1 MELLA
6 SKIPDVVSL
15 AQGIP
20 SFDTPEIIKKAA
32 IKALDRGVVAKYSL
46 TYGLPELRET
56 IEQKLSEE
64 NMYYDFEK
72 EIIATAGSIE
82 AITAALI
89 AIIESYEAKL
99 RKSKIKNEVILFSP
113 SYASYPEAVKVAG
126 GQPVFVNLIERGNW
140 RIDFK
145 NLAKKVTNRTA
156 AIIICNPNNPTGTIF
171 PKEDLLK
178 IAELAWKRKI
188 FIICDEV
195 YKDFIYDS
203 AFLSDGTGRPS
214 APAADGGLD
223 SRAADSS
230 LSLGDQARQRSETFR
245 TTGRQSPSF
254 SGRFFSLA
262 QIPELRKRVI
272 RVFSLSK
279 AYAMTGWR
287 IGFLHSDEENVSEIV
302 KVHDSLVTCSPVISQ
317 YAAMAALDFA
327 DKEIEEFRQKYQ
339 ARRDLICQYL
349 DDLSDF
355 FSYQKPDGS
364 YFVFP
369 RITRINTNRNT
380 DKHECISVNP
390 FSNLC
395 RSVSWRFAI
404 DLLNKAHV
412 AVVPGLAFGPSGEG
426 HIRMSFGR
434 SEKDINEAMERIKKF
449 LIPNV

>member
-1 MELLA
+1 MFVRTKNIKLSAIKQMELLA

-32 IKALDRGVVAKYSL
+32 VKALNRGVVAKYSL

-56 IEQKLSEE
+56 IEQKLAEE

-89 AIIESYEAKL
+89 AIIESYET
-99 RKSKIKNEVILFSP
+99 KSRKIKNEVILFSP
-113 SYASYPEAVKVAG
+113 SYASYPEAIKVAG

-140 RIDFK
+140 QIDFK
-145 NLAKKVTNRTA
+145 NLAKKITNRTA

-178 IAELAWKRKI
+178 IAELVWKRKI

-195 YKDFIYDS
+195 YKDFIY
-203 AFLSDGTGRPS
+203 
-214 APAADGGLD
+214 ADERG
-223 SRAADSS
+223 
-230 LSLGDQARQRSETFR
+230 SETNLEADQR
-245 TTGRQSPSF
+245 GSA
-254 SGRFFSLA
+254 FFSLA
-262 QIPELRKRVI
+262 QIPQLRKIII

-302 KVHDSLVTCSPVISQ
+302 KVHDSLVTCAPVISQ

-339 ARRDLICQYL
+339 ERRDLICQHL
-349 DDLSDF
+349 DDLPEL
-355 FSYQKPDGS
+355 FSYQKPQGS

-369 RITRINTNRNT
+369 KIIQYKEVRPHKINRQFREVEPPKIKST
-380 DKHECISVNP
+380 
-390 FSNLC
+390 
-395 RSVSWRFAI
+395 SWNFAI
-404 DLLNKAHV
+404 DLLNKAQV

-434 SEKDINEAMERIKKF
+434 SEKDINEAMKRIKNYF
-449 LIPNV
+449 TNDYYL

>member
-1 MELLA
+1 MFVRTKNIKLSAIKQMELLA

-32 IKALDRGVVAKYSL
+32 VKALNRGVVAKYSL

-56 IEQKLSEE
+56 IEQKLAEE

-89 AIIESYEAKL
+89 AIIESYET
-99 RKSKIKNEVILFSP
+99 KSRKIKNEVILFSP
-113 SYASYPEAVKVAG
+113 SYASYPEAIKVAG

-140 RIDFK
+140 QIDFK
-145 NLAKKVTNRTA
+145 NLAKKITNRTA

-178 IAELAWKRKI
+178 IAELVWKRKI

-195 YKDFIYDS
+195 YKDFIY
-203 AFLSDGTGRPS
+203 
-214 APAADGGLD
+214 ADERG
-223 SRAADSS
+223 
-230 LSLGDQARQRSETFR
+230 SETNLEADQR
-245 TTGRQSPSF
+245 GSA
-254 SGRFFSLA
+254 FFSLA
-262 QIPELRKRVI
+262 QIPQLRKIVI

-302 KVHDSLVTCSPVISQ
+302 KVHDSLVTCAPVISQ

-339 ARRDLICQYL
+339 ERRDLICQHL
-349 DDLSDF
+349 DDLPEL
-355 FSYQKPDGS
+355 FSYQKPQGS

-369 RITRINTNRNT
+369 KIIQYKEVRPHKINRQFREVEPPKIKST
-380 DKHECISVNP
+380 
-390 FSNLC
+390 
-395 RSVSWRFAI
+395 SWNFAI
-404 DLLNKAHV
+404 DLLNKAQV

-434 SEKDINEAMERIKKF
+434 SEKDINEAMKRIKGFVQNFK
-449 LIPNV
+449 LKA

>member
-1 MELLA
+1 MFVRTKNIKLSAIKQMELLA

-32 IKALDRGVVAKYSL
+32 VKALNRGVVAKYSL

-56 IEQKLSEE
+56 IEQKLAEE

-89 AIIESYEAKL
+89 AIIESYET
-99 RKSKIKNEVILFSP
+99 KSRKIKNEVILFSP
-113 SYASYPEAVKVAG
+113 SYASYPEAIKVAG

-140 RIDFK
+140 QIDFK
-145 NLAKKVTNRTA
+145 NLAKKITNRTA

-178 IAELAWKRKI
+178 IAELVWKRKI

-195 YKDFIYDS
+195 YKDFIY
-203 AFLSDGTGRPS
+203 
-214 APAADGGLD
+214 ADERG
-223 SRAADSS
+223 
-230 LSLGDQARQRSETFR
+230 SETNLEADQR
-245 TTGRQSPSF
+245 GSA
-254 SGRFFSLA
+254 FFSLA
-262 QIPELRKRVI
+262 QIPQLRKIVI

-302 KVHDSLVTCSPVISQ
+302 KVHDSLVTCAPVISQ

-339 ARRDLICQYL
+339 ERRDLICQHL
-349 DDLSDF
+349 DDLPDF
-355 FSYQKPDGS
+355 FSYQKPQGS

-369 RITRINTNRNT
+369 KIIQYKEVRPHKINRQFREVEPPKIKST
-380 DKHECISVNP
+380 
-390 FSNLC
+390 
-395 RSVSWRFAI
+395 SWNFAI
-404 DLLNKAHV
+404 DLLNKAQV

-434 SEKDINEAMERIKKF
+434 SEKDINEAMKRIKNYF
-449 LIPNV
+449 TNDYYL

>member
-1 MELLA
+1 MFVRTKNIKLSAIKQMELLA

-32 IKALDRGVVAKYSL
+32 VKALNRGVVAKYSL

-56 IEQKLSEE
+56 IEQKLAEE

-89 AIIESYEAKL
+89 AIIESYET
-99 RKSKIKNEVILFSP
+99 KSRKIKNEVILFSP
-113 SYASYPEAVKVAG
+113 SYASYPEAIKVAG

-140 RIDFK
+140 QIDFK
-145 NLAKKVTNRTA
+145 NLAKKITNRTA

-178 IAELAWKRKI
+178 IAELVWKRKI

-195 YKDFIYDS
+195 YKDFIY
-203 AFLSDGTGRPS
+203 
-214 APAADGGLD
+214 ADERG
-223 SRAADSS
+223 
-230 LSLGDQARQRSETFR
+230 SETNLEADQR
-245 TTGRQSPSF
+245 GSA
-254 SGRFFSLA
+254 FFSLA
-262 QIPELRKRVI
+262 QIPQLRKIVI

-302 KVHDSLVTCSPVISQ
+302 KVHDSLVTCAPVISQ

-339 ARRDLICQYL
+339 ERRDLICQHL
-349 DDLSDF
+349 DDLPEL
-355 FSYQKPDGS
+355 FSYQKPQGS

-369 RITRINTNRNT
+369 KIIQYKEVRPHKINRQFREVEPPKIKST
-380 DKHECISVNP
+380 
-390 FSNLC
+390 
-395 RSVSWRFAI
+395 SWNFAI
-404 DLLNKAHV
+404 DLLNKAQV

-434 SEKDINEAMERIKKF
+434 SEKDINEAMKRIKNYF
-449 LIPNV
+449 TI

>member
-1 MELLA
+1 MFVRTKNIKLSAIKQMELLA

-32 IKALDRGVVAKYSL
+32 VKALNRGVVAKYSL

-56 IEQKLSEE
+56 IEQKLAEE

-89 AIIESYEAKL
+89 AIIESYET
-99 RKSKIKNEVILFSP
+99 KSRKIKNEVILFSP
-113 SYASYPEAVKVAG
+113 SYASYPEAIKVAG
-126 GQPVFVNLIERGNW
+126 GQPVFVNLTEDKGW
-140 RIDFK
+140 QIDLK
-145 NLAKKVTNRTA
+145 NLAKKITNRTA

-178 IAELAWKRKI
+178 IAELVWKRKI

-195 YKDFIYDS
+195 YKDFIY
-203 AFLSDGTGRPS
+203 
-214 APAADGGLD
+214 ADERG
-223 SRAADSS
+223 
-230 LSLGDQARQRSETFR
+230 SETNLEADQR
-245 TTGRQSPSF
+245 GSA
-254 SGRFFSLA
+254 FFSLA
-262 QIPELRKRVI
+262 QIPQLRKIVI

-302 KVHDSLVTCSPVISQ
+302 KVHDSLVTCAPVISQ

-339 ARRDLICQYL
+339 ERRDLICQHL
-349 DDLSDF
+349 DDLPEL
-355 FSYQKPDGS
+355 FSYQKPQGS

-369 RITRINTNRNT
+369 KIIQYKEVRPHKINRQFREVEPPKIKST
-380 DKHECISVNP
+380 
-390 FSNLC
+390 
-395 RSVSWRFAI
+395 SWNFAI
-404 DLLNKAHV
+404 DLLNKAQV

-434 SEKDINEAMERIKKF
+434 SEKDINEAMKRIKNYF
-449 LIPNV
+449 TNDYYL

>member
-1 MELLA
+1 MFVRTKNIKLSAIKQMELLA

-32 IKALDRGVVAKYSL
+32 VKALNRGVVAKYSL

-56 IEQKLSEE
+56 IEQKLAEE

-89 AIIESYEAKL
+89 AIIESYET
-99 RKSKIKNEVILFSP
+99 KSRKIKNEVILFSP
-113 SYASYPEAVKVAG
+113 SYASYPEAVKVAS
-126 GQPVFVNLIERGNW
+126 GQPIFVNLIERGNW
-140 RIDFK
+140 QIDFK
-145 NLAKKVTNRTA
+145 NLAKKINHRTA

-178 IAELAWKRKI
+178 IAELVWKRKI

-195 YKDFIYDS
+195 YKDFIY
-203 AFLSDGTGRPS
+203 
-214 APAADGGLD
+214 ADERG
-223 SRAADSS
+223 
-230 LSLGDQARQRSETFR
+230 SETNLEADQR
-245 TTGRQSPSF
+245 GSA
-254 SGRFFSLA
+254 FFSLA
-262 QIPELRKRVI
+262 QIPQLRKIVI

-302 KVHDSLVTCSPVISQ
+302 KVHDSLVTCAPVISQ

-339 ARRDLICQYL
+339 ERRDLICQHL
-349 DDLSDF
+349 DDLPEL
-355 FSYQKPDGS
+355 FSYQKPQGS

-369 RITRINTNRNT
+369 KIIQYKEVRPHKINRQFREVEPPKIKST
-380 DKHECISVNP
+380 
-390 FSNLC
+390 
-395 RSVSWRFAI
+395 SWNFAI
-404 DLLNKAHV
+404 DLLNKAQV

-434 SEKDINEAMERIKKF
+434 SEKDINEAMKRIKNYF
-449 LIPNV
+449 TI

>member
-1 MELLA
+1 MFVRTKNIKLSAIKQMELLA

-32 IKALDRGVVAKYSL
+32 VKALNRGVVAKYSL

-56 IEQKLSEE
+56 IEQKLAEE

-89 AIIESYEAKL
+89 AIIESYET
-99 RKSKIKNEVILFSP
+99 KSRKIKNEVILFSP
-113 SYASYPEAVKVAG
+113 SYASYPEAIKVAG

-140 RIDFK
+140 QIDFK
-145 NLAKKVTNRTA
+145 NLAKKINHRTA

-178 IAELAWKRKI
+178 IAELVWKRKI

-195 YKDFIYDS
+195 YKDFIY
-203 AFLSDGTGRPS
+203 
-214 APAADGGLD
+214 ADERG
-223 SRAADSS
+223 
-230 LSLGDQARQRSETFR
+230 SETNLEADQR
-245 TTGRQSPSF
+245 GSA
-254 SGRFFSLA
+254 FFSLA
-262 QIPELRKRVI
+262 QIPQLRKIVI

-302 KVHDSLVTCSPVISQ
+302 KVHDSLVTCAPVISQ

-339 ARRDLICQYL
+339 ERRDLICQHL
-349 DDLSDF
+349 DDLPEL
-355 FSYQKPDGS
+355 FSYQKPQGS

-369 RITRINTNRNT
+369 KIIQYKEVRPHKINRQFREVEPPKIKST
-380 DKHECISVNP
+380 
-390 FSNLC
+390 
-395 RSVSWRFAI
+395 SWNFAI
-404 DLLNKAHV
+404 DLLNKAQV

-434 SEKDINEAMERIKKF
+434 SEKDINEAMKRIKNYF
-449 LIPNV
+449 TNDYYL

>member
-1 MELLA
+1 MFVRTKNIKLSAIKQMELLA

-32 IKALDRGVVAKYSL
+32 VKALNRGVVAKYSL

-56 IEQKLSEE
+56 IEQKLAEE

-89 AIIESYEAKL
+89 AIIESYET
-99 RKSKIKNEVILFSP
+99 KSRKIKNEVILFSP
-113 SYASYPEAVKVAG
+113 SYASYPEAIKVAG

-140 RIDFK
+140 QIDFK
-145 NLAKKVTNRTA
+145 NLAKKITNRTA

-195 YKDFIYDS
+195 YKDFIY
-203 AFLSDGTGRPS
+203 
-214 APAADGGLD
+214 ADERG
-223 SRAADSS
+223 
-230 LSLGDQARQRSETFR
+230 SETNLEADQR
-245 TTGRQSPSF
+245 GSA
-254 SGRFFSLA
+254 FFSLA
-262 QIPELRKRVI
+262 QIPQLRKIVI

-302 KVHDSLVTCSPVISQ
+302 KVHDSLVTCAPVISQ

-339 ARRDLICQYL
+339 ERRDLICQHL
-349 DDLSDF
+349 DDLPEL
-355 FSYQKPDGS
+355 FSYQKPQGS

-369 RITRINTNRNT
+369 KIIQYKEVRPHKINRQFREVEPPKIKST
-380 DKHECISVNP
+380 
-390 FSNLC
+390 
-395 RSVSWRFAI
+395 SWNFAI
-404 DLLNKAHV
+404 DLLNKAQV

-434 SEKDINEAMERIKKF
+434 SEKDINEAMKRIKNYF
-449 LIPNV
+449 TNDYYL

>member
-1 MELLA
+1 MFVRTKNIKLSAIKQMELLA

-32 IKALDRGVVAKYSL
+32 VKALNRGVVAKYSL

-56 IEQKLSEE
+56 IEQKLAEE

-89 AIIESYEAKL
+89 AIIESYET
-99 RKSKIKNEVILFSP
+99 KSRKIKNEVILFSP
-113 SYASYPEAVKVAG
+113 SYASYPEAIKVAG
-126 GQPVFVNLIERGNW
+126 GQPVFVNLTEDKGW
-140 RIDFK
+140 QIDLK
-145 NLAKKVTNRTA
+145 NLAKKITNRTA

-178 IAELAWKRKI
+178 IAELVWKRKI

-195 YKDFIYDS
+195 YKDFIY
-203 AFLSDGTGRPS
+203 
-214 APAADGGLD
+214 ADERG
-223 SRAADSS
+223 
-230 LSLGDQARQRSETFR
+230 SETNLEADQR
-245 TTGRQSPSF
+245 GSA
-254 SGRFFSLA
+254 FFSLA
-262 QIPELRKRVI
+262 QIPELRKIVI

-302 KVHDSLVTCSPVISQ
+302 KVHDSLVTCAPVISQ

-339 ARRDLICQYL
+339 ERRDLICQHL
-349 DDLSDF
+349 DDLPEL
-355 FSYQKPDGS
+355 FSYQKPQGS

-369 RITRINTNRNT
+369 KIIQYKEVRPHKINRQFREVEPPKIKST
-380 DKHECISVNP
+380 
-390 FSNLC
+390 
-395 RSVSWRFAI
+395 SWNFAI
-404 DLLNKAHV
+404 DLLNKAQV

-434 SEKDINEAMERIKKF
+434 SEKDINEAMKRIKNYF
-449 LIPNV
+449 TNDYYL

>member
-1 MELLA
+1 MFVRTKNIKLSAIKQMELLA

-32 IKALDRGVVAKYSL
+32 VKALNRGVVAKYSL

-56 IEQKLSEE
+56 IEQKLAEE

-89 AIIESYEAKL
+89 AIIESYET
-99 RKSKIKNEVILFSP
+99 KSRKIKNEVILFSP
-113 SYASYPEAVKVAG
+113 SYASYPEAIKVAG
-126 GQPVFVNLIERGNW
+126 GQPVFVNLTEDKGW
-140 RIDFK
+140 QIDLK
-145 NLAKKVTNRTA
+145 NLAKKITNRTA

-195 YKDFIYDS
+195 YKDFIY
-203 AFLSDGTGRPS
+203 
-214 APAADGGLD
+214 ADERG
-223 SRAADSS
+223 
-230 LSLGDQARQRSETFR
+230 SETNLEADQR
-245 TTGRQSPSF
+245 GSA
-254 SGRFFSLA
+254 FFSLA
-262 QIPELRKRVI
+262 QIPELRKIVI

-302 KVHDSLVTCSPVISQ
+302 KVHDSLVTCAPVISQ

-339 ARRDLICQYL
+339 ERRDLICQHL
-349 DDLSDF
+349 DDLPEL
-355 FSYQKPDGS
+355 FSYQKPQGS

-369 RITRINTNRNT
+369 KIIQYKEVRPHKINRQFREVEPPKIKST
-380 DKHECISVNP
+380 
-390 FSNLC
+390 
-395 RSVSWRFAI
+395 SWNFAI
-404 DLLNKAHV
+404 DLLNKAQV

-434 SEKDINEAMERIKKF
+434 SEKDINEAMKRIKNYF
-449 LIPNV
+449 TNDYYL

>member
-1 MELLA
+1 MFVRTKNIKLSAIKQMELLA

-32 IKALDRGVVAKYSL
+32 VKALNRGVVAKYSL

-56 IEQKLSEE
+56 IEQKLAEE

-89 AIIESYEAKL
+89 AIIESYET
-99 RKSKIKNEVILFSP
+99 KSRKIKNEVILFSP
-113 SYASYPEAVKVAG
+113 SYASYPEAIKVAG

-140 RIDFK
+140 QIDFK
-145 NLAKKVTNRTA
+145 NLAKKITNRTA

-178 IAELAWKRKI
+178 IAELVWKRKI

-195 YKDFIYDS
+195 YKDFIY
-203 AFLSDGTGRPS
+203 
-214 APAADGGLD
+214 ADERG
-223 SRAADSS
+223 
-230 LSLGDQARQRSETFR
+230 SETNLEADQR
-245 TTGRQSPSF
+245 GSA
-254 SGRFFSLA
+254 FFSLA
-262 QIPELRKRVI
+262 QIPELRKIVI

-302 KVHDSLVTCSPVISQ
+302 KVHDSLVTCAPVISQ

-339 ARRDLICQYL
+339 ERRDLICQHL
-349 DDLSDF
+349 DDLPEL
-355 FSYQKPDGS
+355 FSYQKPQGS

-369 RITRINTNRNT
+369 KIIQYKEVRPHKINRQFREVEPPKIKST
-380 DKHECISVNP
+380 
-390 FSNLC
+390 
-395 RSVSWRFAI
+395 SWNFAI
-404 DLLNKAHV
+404 DLLNKAQV

-434 SEKDINEAMERIKKF
+434 SEKDINEAMKRIKNYF
-449 LIPNV
+449 TNDYYL